1 LDCDMCNDFEN
12 STTTK
17 NEILPVTSSNINMD
31 HRNKAEDEFR
41 QEINIIWKK
50 TLNRRKHHL
59 LLSNKRFHKN
69 FSILFYLVLIY
80 FFFLIY
86 SALICFHYRR
96 VRC

>member
-50 TLNRRKHHL
+50 NTKSQKTSFAVIEQEVSQKFFYFVLFGSHL
-59 LLSNKRFHKN
+59 L
-69 FSILFYLVLIY
+69 
-80 FFFLIY
+80 FF
-86 SALICFHYRR
+86 
-96 VRC
+96 